1 MIQEAYLRYKKLE
14 LIAKEAKIVVM
25 KMCENDGIDLQIG
38 MKWKFSDT
46 VPYMLTKE
54 QKNSFFYKNNTNF
67 NFQHNFKDHVT
78 FMGAMKNH
86 GLAVIDF
93 KRSIMPHDSVDA
105 PIPMEGPVQ
114 VLDQLW
120 LMEFFL
126 TFDWF
131 EFCWKCIFPFLE
143 KKDEL
148 NLLLLF
154 LGHCCH
160 WSNDVKPRGIL
171 CQHSVNIRNGKCDH

>member
-54 QKNSFFYKNNTNF
+54 QKKIIQFYKTFNNTNF

-120 LMEFFL
+120 LMEIFL

-131 EFCWKCIFPFLE
+131 EFCWKCIFPSL
-143 KKDEL
+143 
-148 NLLLLF
+148 
-154 LGHCCH
+154 
-160 WSNDVKPRGIL
+160 
-171 CQHSVNIRNGKCDH
+171 

>member
-25 KMCENDGIDLQIG
+25 KMCENGIDLQIG
-38 MKWKFSDT
+38 MKWKLSDT

-54 QKNSFFYKNNTNF
+54 QKKNKFFKTFNNTNF

-120 LMEFFL
+120 LMEFFWHL
-126 TFDWF
+126 IDLSFAENAF
-131 EFCWKCIFPFLE
+131 FRLCKRRMSLIFYFY
-143 KKDEL
+143 
-148 NLLLLF
+148 
-154 LGHCCH
+154 
-160 WSNDVKPRGIL
+160 S
-171 CQHSVNIRNGKCDH
+171 